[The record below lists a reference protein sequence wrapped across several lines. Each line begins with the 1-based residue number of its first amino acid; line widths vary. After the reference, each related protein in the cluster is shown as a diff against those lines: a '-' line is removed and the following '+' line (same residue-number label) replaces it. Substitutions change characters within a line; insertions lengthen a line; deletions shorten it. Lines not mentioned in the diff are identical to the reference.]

1 MAWLSN
7 SIAAS
12 SSDFACK
19 NSSWVAVR
27 TVRASSITVVWS
39 VIPTWM
45 ASILSWRSSL
55 RSSSF
60 SILLPSF
67 LTSYSRSSFSLL
79 CLFSFSIHSS
89 LSTMSCCSSSRSLSI
104 SFSIC
109 AITRSKWPPRRSST
123 ATAESAGLPLWSALA
138 WMAATTRWRAP
149 CWSTAL
155 AWTKVV
161 VAEAKRAL
169 ASSES
174 RISRA
179 LVIPSFSSALRRWRS
194 AQSAVLRWQFFF
206 VSSKK
211 VVSPSRSS
219 MVSSRSSS
227 AMDKDFLASDCA
239 TSRLDRAS
247 VFSFSSLILV
257 CM

>member
-1 MAWLSN
+1 MAWS
-7 SIAAS
+7 SSSMAS
-12 SSDFACK
+12 SSSFLAFT
-19 NSSWVAVR
+19 NSSCSVPRAA
-27 TVRASSITVVWS
+27 RASFMSWS
-39 VIPTWM
+39 WSEISPLEV
-45 ASILSWRSSL
+45 SILSCSL
-55 RSSSF
+55 VLVSSSF
-60 SILLPSF
+60 SSLFSSF
-67 LTSYSRSSFSLL
+67 STLYSRSSLSTFPV
-79 CLFSFSIHSS
+79 CSFS
-89 LSTMSCCSSSRSLSI
+89 TQSSRSTTACFCSSFTFRI